1 MLINHILFGLLISL
15 VGTGGAEDDGLCSAD
30 RKSCAQSEPEQIN
43 EDEFSFK
50 IRRQIEKANA
60 DYKPCSSDPQDSDCS
75 CHADVLKRDLAPYK
89 STGVTRQMIESSAR
103 YGTKYKIYGHR
114 LYRDANCM
122 FPARCEGIE
131 HFLLPLVATLPDM
144 DLVIN
149 TRDYPQLNAAW
160 GNAAGG
166 PVFSFSKTKE
176 YRDIMYPAWTFWAG
190 GPATKLH
197 PRGIGRWDQMRE
209 KLEKRAAAIPW
220 SQKRSLGFFRGS
232 RTSDER
238 DSLILLSR
246 RNPELVEAQYTK
258 NQGWKSP
265 KDTLDAPAADEVSF
279 EDHCK
284 YKYLFNFRGVA
295 ASFRLKHLFLCKSL
309 VFHVGDEWQEFFY
322 DQLKPWVHYVPL
334 KSYPSQQEYEHILSF
349 FKKND
354 ALAQEIAQRGYDFIW
369 EHLRMKDIKCYWRKL
384 LKRYVKL
391 LQYEVKPE
399 DQLIYIGPKK
409 DEL

>member
-1 MLINHILFGLLISL
+1 MIIKSLILALLVSFGREAA
-15 VGTGGAEDDGLCSAD
+15 TEDEGLCSPD
-30 RKSCAQSEPEQIN
+30 QKSCIQSESVDEN
-43 EDEFSFK
+43 KDEFSFQ
-50 IRRQIEKANA
+50 IRRQIDKAMA
-60 DYKPCSSDPQDSDCS
+60 GYKPCSSDAEDAS
-75 CHADVLKRDLAPYK
+75 CTCHTAVLKRDLAPYK
-89 STGVTRQMIESSAR
+89 STGVTRQMIESSTK
-103 YGTKYKIYGHR
+103 YGTKYKVYGHR
-114 LYRDANCM
+114 LYRDPSCM
-122 FPARCEGIE
+122 FPARCQGIE
-131 HFLLPLVATLPDM
+131 HFLLPLVATLPNM

-149 TRDYPQLNAAW
+149 TRDYPQLNSAW
-160 GNAAGG
+160 GNSARG
-166 PVFSFSKTKE
+166 PVFSFSKTKD

-197 PRGIGRWDQMRE
+197 PRGIGRWDQMRD

-220 SQKRSLGFFRGS
+220 SQKRELGFFRGS

-246 RNPELVEAQYTK
+246 RSPELVEAQYTK

-334 KSYPSQQEYEHILSF
+334 KSYPSQQEYEEILLF
-349 FKKND
+349 FKRND

-369 EHLRMKDIKCYWRKL
+369 QHLRMKDIKCYWRKL
-384 LKRYVKL
+384 LKSYVKL
-391 LQYEVKPE
+391 LNYEVQPE
-399 DQLIYIGPKK
+399 DHLIHIGNGK